1 LVESGGILERCGEIR
16 VILNIARLW
25 RDPGRREETAAA
37 RVFTDFVRRLKP
49 GVEPDPVRLAAVRE
63 ILRGALTGELR
74 RRGLWNAPPEY
85 LGVYGRDSWED
96 GLEELLA
103 DCYTFIFV
111 DRLRSLLA
119 QLEVKEN
126 VDGLVFLDVRH
137 FLHGR
142 QKERDP
148 LGAQVFEVCQSAV
161 RAAVAAG
168 ELHVLAGD
176 PRVRNETVLGFRP
189 DAEPKAPMSAGLRSL
204 AARWNEELLP
214 DLVTLRGR
222 RQPDVVQRLRER
234 LADLRVEG
242 IEVFRFKELID
253 PLKADARARWAAL
266 FDQAS
271 GETAVER
278 VEDDTLQAVRL
289 VRPDTSFEETQLFR
303 RLVACVLEGIERLDV
318 REATREY
325 LSAFW
330 QFLRAQAM
338 TGPEGRL
345 SDRRLEEL
353 LGIPRDRFKE
363 LRRILGRLLERCR
376 ASFQGTPVR
385 TGPRGIAP

>member
-25 RDPGRREETAAA
+25 REPGRREETAAA

-49 GVEPDPVRLAAVRE
+49 GVEPDPERLAAVRE
-63 ILRGALTGELR
+63 TLRGALTGELR

-111 DRLRSLLA
+111 DRLRSLQA

-161 RAAVAAG
+161 RTAVAAG

-253 PLKADARARWAAL
+253 PLKSDARARWAAL
-266 FDQAS
+266 FEQAS
-271 GETAVER
+271 GETAVEWA
-278 VEDDTLQAVRL
+278 EDDTLQAVRL

-330 QFLRAQAM
+330 QLLRAQAM
-338 TGPEGRL
+338 TGPEGCL

>member
-1 LVESGGILERCGEIR
+1 MVESGGILERCGEIR

-25 RDPGRREETAAA
+25 REPGRREETAAA

-49 GVEPDPVRLAAVRE
+49 GVEPDPERLAAVRE
-63 ILRGALTGELR
+63 TLRGALTGELR

-111 DRLRSLLA
+111 DRLRSLQA

-161 RAAVAAG
+161 RTAVAAG

-253 PLKADARARWAAL
+253 PLKSDARARWAAL
-266 FDQAS
+266 FEQAS
-271 GETAVER
+271 GETAVEWA
-278 VEDDTLQAVRL
+278 EDDTLQAVRL

-330 QFLRAQAM
+330 QLLRAQAM
-338 TGPEGRL
+338 TGPEGCL